1 MHDVKWSITHTPH
14 TGVSRRGF
22 LFPWRRRRTSTRC
35 APSCTPRRATRLPR
49 PCSPLTARLS
59 HTPASTLSVRASRF
73 GPRESTILAVAR
85 YTTARTSY
93 RRAAAR
99 LSTAAA
105 HASRLC
111 LLVPRRGDYTAGAQ
125 SSCRRRVDVSRAPAD
140 GVLGEPVAPR
150 LLAHPEAAAAPP
162 LPAPREREA
171 SEHTRSKKKLLHRHS

>member
-1 MHDVKWSITHTPH
+1 MATASHIDPLRALLHPTTRHETAQAVFAANCTALAYTSVDVVGAS
-14 TGVSRRGF
+14 VAF
-22 LFPWRRRRTSTRC
+22 
-35 APSCTPRRATRLPR
+35 
-49 PCSPLTARLS
+49 LTA
-59 HTPASTLSVRASRF
+59 
-73 GPRESTILAVAR
+73 ESTILAVPR

-111 LLVPRRGDYTAGAQ
+111 LLVPRRGDYAAGAQ

-171 SEHTRSKKKLLHRHS
+171 SEHTRSHTT